1 MTMTFTLVNQMDAP
15 ADIFL
20 AHAQDTSIPLPVTFP
35 SPPDSVIRNQF
46 PASTSY
52 SSFNVPNGHGLTF
65 SLDYEGGTGAAMDY
79 WYVAV
84 LVHGG
89 RTPGAFSV
97 SGTALLPTGGLK
109 IPDSGQVSASLQQD
123 PQFAAPLLS
132 MGANYGGG
140 RTQGGM
146 SVMSA
151 DAAYNPLPTIRKD
164 VANLL
169 PEERAAYVT
178 AVKALKQ
185 APSRLTPPTS
195 SRYDDYVLV
204 HMLAMNQI
212 SVKDRT
218 KPLTTAN
225 ITIGDPR
232 SPMWAHQGPA
242 FLPWHRVF
250 LRHFERD
257 LQAVSND
264 PRLAIP
270 YWNWG
275 QLLWSPPAQA
285 PWTDDFMG
293 GDGHDGPVASGPFGG
308 KAKWNL
314 TISSDGGTELVRG
327 FGLYHGDDGSTAKNM
342 PRFLSVIQTL
352 MEGSYDAAPWNGV
365 TTLASFRNQL
375 EGWYLP
381 KPPQPG
387 GARVGMHN
395 LVHLWVGGN
404 NGTMLPGSSPNDP
417 VFFLHHSN
425 IDRLW
430 SFWQHTHTTEDF
442 PHVPKTP
449 FYAPT
454 TPLPGWPGQSLNEP
468 MVFMDPTVCTNAPWP
483 DPPAEPADVVSN
495 YALNYMFDDQLEA
508 QPAGPVTPGTA
519 NPSPHARRL

>member
-1 MTMTFTLVNQMDAP
+1 MDSP

-35 SPPDSVIRNQF
+35 SPPDSVTREQF
-46 PASTSY
+46 PASTGY
-52 SSFNVPNGHGLTF
+52 SSLNVPSGHGLTF

-89 RTPGAFSV
+89 RTPGAYSV
-97 SGTALLPTGGLK
+97 SGTALLPTGPLK
-109 IPDSGQVSASLQQD
+109 IPDSGQISASLQQD
-123 PQFAAPLLS
+123 PQFTAPLLS
-132 MGANYGGG
+132 MGADYGGG
-140 RTQGGM
+140 RNQGGM
-146 SVMSA
+146 SVMRA

-164 VANLL
+164 VATLT
-169 PEERAAYVT
+169 PEERSAYVT

-225 ITIGDPR
+225 ITIGNMR

-257 LQAVSND
+257 LQAVTNN
-264 PRLAIP
+264 PQLAIP
-270 YWNWG
+270 YWNWA
-275 QLLWSPPAQA
+275 QLWGTPAQG

-308 KAKWNL
+308 KTKWSL

-327 FGLYHGDDGSTAKNM
+327 FGLYHGTDGSTAKNL
-342 PRFLSVIQTL
+342 PSFLNVIQTL
-352 MEGSYDAAPWNGV
+352 MEGRYDAAPWNED

-387 GARVGMHN
+387 GATVGMHN

-430 SFWQHTHTTEDF
+430 SFWQHTHTSEDF
-442 PHVPKTP
+442 PHIPKTP

-483 DPPAEPADVVSN
+483 DPPADPADVVSN
-495 YALNYMFDDQLEA
+495 YALNYYFDDQPDA
-508 QPAGPVTPGTA
+508 QPAGPVTPGKA
-519 NPSPHARRL
+519 NPSPHARRR